1 MIQMNKDTDILIYN
15 NNNNSYIYFCYYVTE
30 SHEPNK
36 IKPRECNRI
45 LLRLDT
51 PRYTPTICQESTH
64 PSNVNAN
71 NNERMSKQDTIL
83 SDGESLDECN
93 S

>member
-1 MIQMNKDTDILIYN
+1 MYIYN

-51 PRYTPTICQESTH
+51 PCYTPTICHESTH

-71 NNERMSKQDTIL
+71 NNATMLKQDTTP

>member
-1 MIQMNKDTDILIYN
+1 MYIYN

-30 SHEPNK
+30 APQPNK

-51 PRYTPTICQESTH
+51 PRYTPIICHESIH
-64 PSNVNAN
+64 LNNVNASS
-71 NNERMSKQDTIL
+71 NERMSKQDTIH
-83 SDGESLDECN
+83 SDGESLDACN

>member
-1 MIQMNKDTDILIYN
+1 MYIYN

-30 SHEPNK
+30 GHQPNK

-51 PRYTPTICQESTH
+51 PRYTPYYATNQPIQTKKTRSATQPYRACKRWT
-64 PSNVNAN
+64 
-71 NNERMSKQDTIL
+71 
-83 SDGESLDECN
+83 
-93 S
+93 

>member
-1 MIQMNKDTDILIYN
+1 MYIYN
-15 NNNNSYIYFCYYVTE
+15 NNNNSYIYFCYYVTG

-51 PRYTPTICQESTH
+51 PRYTPTTCHESTY
-64 PSNVNAN
+64 PSNENAN
-71 NNERMSKQDTIL
+71 NNATTSNQDTIPN
-83 SDGESLDECN
+83 DGESLDECN

>member
-1 MIQMNKDTDILIYN
+1 MYIYN

-30 SHEPNK
+30 GPEPNK
-36 IKPRECNRI
+36 IKPRECNII

-51 PRYTPTICQESTH
+51 PRYTPTICHESIQA
-64 PSNVNAN
+64 NNAN
-71 NNERMSKQDTIL
+71 ASSNATTSNQDTTP
-83 SDGESLDECN
+83 SDGGSLDECN

>member
-1 MIQMNKDTDILIYN
+1 MYIYN
-15 NNNNSYIYFCYYVTE
+15 NNNNTYIYFCYYVTE
-30 SHEPNK
+30 GHQPNK

-51 PRYTPTICQESTH
+51 PRYTSIICHESIH
-64 PSNVNAN
+64 LSNVNASS
-71 NNERMSKQDTIL
+71 NERMSKQDTIH

>member
-1 MIQMNKDTDILIYN
+1 MYIYN

-30 SHEPNK
+30 AHQPNK

-51 PRYTPTICQESTH
+51 PCYTPIVCHESTQA
-64 PSNVNAN
+64 NNAN
-71 NNERMSKQDTIL
+71 ASSNATTSNQDTTP
-83 SDGESLDECN
+83 SDGESLDERN

>member
-1 MIQMNKDTDILIYN
+1 MYIYN

-30 SHEPNK
+30 GPQPNK

-51 PRYTPTICQESTH
+51 SRYTPIICHESTQA
-64 PSNVNAN
+64 NNAN
-71 NNERMSKQDTIL
+71 DSSNEHISKQDTIP
-83 SDGESLDECN
+83 SDGGLLDECN